1 MQSGLSDTNPIIVAA
16 FKAALLHQGLVIAA
30 VLVLLA
36 LAWIAA
42 RGFRPSARESRGRAP
57 RESTARRVLRIGFG
71 ILWVFDGLLQAQ
83 PAMAAGLPSQVIQP
97 AAATSPGW
105 VQHLVSWGANA
116 WAYHPV
122 QAGAAAVWIQ
132 IGVGAWLLLAPAGWP
147 SRLAGLVSAGWAL
160 VVWVFGEAFG
170 GIFAPGLTFLFGAPG
185 AVLYYCAAGL
195 LLALPEQRW
204 RSVRLGRQL
213 IGGIGLL
220 LAGMALLQ
228 AWPGRGSWA
237 AGSLAS
243 MVSSMASTPQP
254 HAVAAIVRGFA
265 TLAAAHGFAVNLV
278 AVLALAVT
286 GVALLA
292 GALVITRARSAHV
305 RARLLRPAVMLL
317 LIICLA
323 DWVLI
328 EDFGFFGGLGTDP
341 NSMIPVAI
349 LAVAGYVALAPV
361 SALEPVAAPPPAAA
375 ARPAP
380 AAEPAVG
387 FAIPGAL
394 AARLVRTAIRATK
407 GAGLRA
413 VLGLWAVVIV
423 IVGAGPMAL
432 AQASST
438 ASPIIAQAIAGSAA
452 PLNFT
457 APAFSLTDQ
466 GGRRVS
472 LASLRGKVVLLT
484 FLDPV
489 CTSDCPL
496 IAQEF
501 RAADQLLGGR
511 AHDVV
516 LVAIVANPVYRSV
529 TYTRAFDRQE
539 GLAAVPNWLFL
550 TGSLSQLQHTW
561 GSYGVTA
568 AIVQA
573 GGMAAHNDVAYVI
586 DRNGHTR
593 SELNFDPGPGT
604 ASSQSSFAGELAASA
619 QQVLGRA

>member
-1 MQSGLSDTNPIIVAA
+1 
-16 FKAALLHQGLVIAA
+16 
-30 VLVLLA
+30 
-36 LAWIAA
+36 
-42 RGFRPSARESRGRAP
+42 
-57 RESTARRVLRIGFG
+57 
-71 ILWVFDGLLQAQ
+71 
-83 PAMAAGLPSQVIQP
+83 
-97 AAATSPGW
+97 
-105 VQHLVSWGANA
+105 
-116 WAYHPV
+116 
-122 QAGAAAVWIQ
+122 
-132 IGVGAWLLLAPAGWP
+132 
-147 SRLAGLVSAGWAL
+147 
-160 VVWVFGEAFG
+160 
-170 GIFAPGLTFLFGAPG
+170 
-185 AVLYYCAAGL
+185 
-195 LLALPEQRW
+195 
-204 RSVRLGRQL
+204 VRLGRQL
-213 IGGIGLL
+213 LGGIGLL

-254 HAVAAIVRGFA
+254 HAVAAMVRGFA
-265 TLAAAHGFAVNLV
+265 TLIAAHGFAVNLV

-292 GALVITRARSAHV
+292 GALVVTQARSAHV
-305 RARLLRPAVMLL
+305 RARLLRPAVILL
-317 LIICLA
+317 LITCLA

-361 SALEPVAAPPPAAA
+361 SALEPVAAP
-375 ARPAP
+375 AP
-380 AAEPAVG
+380 
-387 FAIPGAL
+387 
-394 AARLVRTAIRATK
+394 TAF
-407 GAGLRA
+407 GLRA

-466 GGRRVS
+466 GGRQVS

-619 QQVLGRA
+619 QQVLGQA